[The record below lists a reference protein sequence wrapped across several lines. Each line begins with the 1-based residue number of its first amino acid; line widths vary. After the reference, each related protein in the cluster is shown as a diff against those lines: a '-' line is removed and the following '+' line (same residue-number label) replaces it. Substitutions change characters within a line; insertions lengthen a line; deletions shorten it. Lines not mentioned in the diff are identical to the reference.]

1 MCLKV
6 NYIIYQT
13 VCTKIQYSKYE
24 DLKPD
29 CEGID
34 KKKKCKIKCFKSKT
48 IIDNNFDK
56 KIGLIYVHY

>member
-34 KKKKCKIKCFKSKT
+34 KKKNVKSNVSKV
-48 IIDNNFDK
+48 K
-56 KIGLIYVHY
+56 P

>member
-13 VCTKIQYSKYE
+13 VCTKIQYTNYE

-29 CEGID
+29 CEGND
-34 KKKKCKIKCFKSKT
+34 KKNVKSNVSKV
-48 IIDNNFDK
+48 K
-56 KIGLIYVHY
+56 P